1 VQSPVSP
8 VQSPTQPPAP
18 LSPQPS
24 LLPLA
29 QSPVQSPLVRVPVQS
44 PLVHSPVKPS
54 TPPPTPLSPP
64 PLLQTSV
71 QPLVPVQ
78 MPSVQSPVQS
88 STSPP
93 PVAQLPVSPVAQLP
107 VSPVA
112 QLAPDPLAQFSVA
125 VRFSGQRNIKPGVP
139 IPSGS
144 TSAPAGSSDE
154 PIQHSAAPM
163 PPPAFSAGG
172 SEGPV
177 VRGARSAAC
186 LPWRVRGARS
196 AITAT
201 CSLRAFIAALLL
213 RLRLALPRLVLRLP
227 HCHGTQPILSR
238 LASAG
243 RFPGL

>member
-1 VQSPVSP
+1 VQSPAVQPSP
-8 VQSPTQPPAP
+8 VQSSTQPPAP

-29 QSPVQSPLVRVPVQS
+29 QSPVQSPLVRFPVQS

-64 PLLQTSV
+64 
-71 QPLVPVQ
+71 
-78 MPSVQSPVQS
+78 
-88 STSPP
+88 
-93 PVAQLPVSPVAQLP
+93 PVAQLP

-125 VRFSGQRNIKPGVP
+125 VRFSGQRNIEPGVP
-139 IPSGS
+139 NPSGS
-144 TSAPAGSSDE
+144 TSAPAGSSE

-163 PPPAFSAGG
+163 LPPAFSAEG

-177 VRGARSAAC
+177 VRGARSASC
-186 LPWRVRGARS
+186 LRWGVRGARS
-196 AITAT
+196 AITT
-201 CSLRAFIAALLL
+201 CSAAAFGASVSGFHAALLL

-227 HCHGTQPILSR
+227 HCHGTQPILFR

-243 RFPGL
+243 RFPGLQ